1 MSQANVENPENWIDR
16 FLDTPVGKIPV
27 IKDELTIRDKIGGTR
42 ARFGV
47 SRMSYM
53 VAPGLYAVG
62 NPTSQSNVYLTANYK
77 LTFDKVRKELT
88 GMNCWLLVLDTKGIN
103 VWCAA
108 AKGTFSTQE
117 VVNRIEIS
125 RLKEVVEHRTIILPM
140 LSAPGVAAFEVKR
153 QSGFK
158 VKFGPVRACDIREYN
173 HLGYKATPEMRRV
186 EFKLWDRT
194 VLIPMQLVLYFPMAL
209 ILAIIMILLSGL
221 NTNGYSSGELVQS
234 GARTGCFIL
243 AAYFSGNFITSM
255 LLPWIPGRS
264 FSLKGLQ
271 IGILLTLL
279 GIYYFQGSLNSLES
293 ISWLILVPTLSSFF
307 AMNYTGST
315 TFASLSGVKKEVA
328 TAGMLQLV
336 GFILGF
342 VLWIFSN
349 FL

>member
-1 MSQANVENPENWIDR
+1 MSQANFENPERWTDR
-16 FLDTPVGKIPV
+16 FIDTPVGKIPV
-27 IKDELTIRDKIGGTR
+27 IKGDLEIRDKLGELK

-53 VAPGLYAVG
+53 VAPGLYALG

-88 GMNCWLLVLDTKGIN
+88 GIDCWLLVLDTKGIN

-108 AKGTFSTQE
+108 AKGTFSTKE
-117 VVNRIEIS
+117 VIDRIEIS

-158 VKFGPVRACDIREYN
+158 VKFGPVRASDIGRYN
-173 HLGYKATPEMRRV
+173 QLGHKATQEMRTV
-186 EFKLWDRT
+186 EFNLWDRAE
-194 VLIPMQLVLYFPMAL
+194 LIPMQLVLYLPMAL
-209 ILAIIMILLSGL
+209 ALALILFLLSGL
-221 NTNGYSSGELVQS
+221 NSNGYSAGELIQS
-234 GARTGCFIL
+234 GIRAGIFIV
-243 AAYFSGNFITSM
+243 AAYFSGNFVTSM

-271 IGILLTLL
+271 IGILFTVL
-279 GIYYFQGSLNSLES
+279 GIYYFRNSLNPLES
-293 ISWLILVPTLSSFF
+293 ISWLVLVPALSSFF

-315 TFASLSGVKKEVA
+315 TFASLSGVKKEIA
-328 TAGMLQLV
+328 TAGRLQLV

-342 VLWIFSN
+342 MLWILSN